1 MTYLFQGIFLRKNC
15 FRTYKE
21 VAGKHFVGEKIN
33 AYETLYGDNEYYREC
48 VINVPKNGIW

>member
-1 MTYLFQGIFLRKNC
+1 MTDLFQGIFLIKNC